1 MKKLKVTALAAVM
14 IAALSLAACRVPN
27 QSEHEPA
34 SSASETNASVAIDTS
49 VMESSAP
56 ETTTSETSMATD
68 SVKKIEPEKLPGQ
81 DFDVREELFK
91 LRNDASVKQV
101 LVIRCE
107 EGTKGHAMYLVKETT
122 EDGKAA
128 WKTTR
133 ECDAYIGLNGPGKT
147 KEGDTKTPL
156 GVFGVRTAFGI
167 KNNPGTKLVYTSIT
181 PDTYACSCDKYYNRI
196 IDAKVTGHK
205 CPDGEQMYFYSPE
218 YNYGLATDYN
228 PNNEYGKGSSIF
240 IHCMGVKPYTGG
252 CVAIPEDD
260 LKYIIQD
267 CDPSIKIIIQKF

>member
-1 MKKLKVTALAAVM
+1 MKKLKVSALAAVL
-14 IAALSLAACRVPN
+14 IAALVLTACRAPS
-27 QSEHEPA
+27 QSEPEPTI
-34 SSASETNASVAIDTS
+34 SDSDTTASVAIETS
-49 VMESSAP
+49 AMESSTP
-56 ETTTSETSMATD
+56 ETTASETSMATD
-68 SVKKIEPEKLPGQ
+68 SVKKIEPDKLPGQ

-107 EGTKGHAMYLVKETT
+107 EGTKGHAMYLVKETG
-122 EDGKAA
+122 EDGKTDWRNA
-128 WKTTR
+128 R

-167 KNNPGTKLVYTSIT
+167 KSNPGTKLVYTAIT
-181 PDTYACSCDKYYNRI
+181 PDTYACGCEKYYNRI
-196 IDAKVTGHK
+196 IDSKVTGHK
-205 CPDGEQMYFYSPE
+205 CTDGEQMYFYSPE

-228 PNNEYGKGSSIF
+228 PNNEYGKGSAIF

-252 CVAIPEDD
+252 CVAIPEEDMR
-260 LKYIIQD
+260 YIIQD
-267 CDPSIKIIIQKF
+267 CEPSMKIIIQKF

>member
-1 MKKLKVTALAAVM
+1 MKKLKISALAAVM
-14 IAALSLAACRVPN
+14 ATVLALSACRVPS
-27 QSEHEPA
+27 QSEP
-34 SSASETNASVAIDTS
+34 ETMISNTDTTASVAIDTS
-49 VMESSAP
+49 VMETSVP
-56 ETTTSETSMATD
+56 ETAASETSMATD

-91 LRNDASVKQV
+91 LRNDVSVKQV

-107 EGTKGHAMYLVKETT
+107 EGTKGHAMYLVKENV

-128 WKTTR
+128 WKVAR

-167 KNNPGTKLVYTSIT
+167 KNNPGTKLMYTSIT

-196 IDAKVTGHK
+196 IDSKVTGHK
-205 CPDGEQMYFYSPE
+205 CPDGEQMYYFSPE
-218 YNYGLATDYN
+218 YNYGLATDFN
-228 PNNEYGKGSSIF
+228 PLCLAECHKLNGF
-240 IHCMGVKPYTGG
+240 
-252 CVAIPEDD
+252 
-260 LKYIIQD
+260 
-267 CDPSIKIIIQKF
+267 SIKSDYFSRN